1 MIAPI
6 EQVSAEVHEHWM
18 GFALQQAAQA
28 AQLDEVPIGAVLVDV
43 ENQQIIG
50 SGFNQ
55 PIRAKDPT
63 AHAEILAIRSAAQA
77 IGNYRLA
84 NMCLYVTIEP
94 CTMCVGAL
102 VHTRVSQLVFGAREP
117 KAGAVIS
124 RQQLLVEE
132 SYNHRIT
139 HLEGVMAAQCSA
151 LMTAF
156 FQTKRSVKTDQ

>member
-84 NMCLYVTIEP
+84 NMCLYDVR
-94 CTMCVGAL
+94 GS
-102 VHTRVSQLVFGAREP
+102 TR
-117 KAGAVIS
+117 
-124 RQQLLVEE
+124 
-132 SYNHRIT
+132 T
-139 HLEGVMAAQCSA
+139 
-151 LMTAF
+151 
-156 FQTKRSVKTDQ
+156 RSG